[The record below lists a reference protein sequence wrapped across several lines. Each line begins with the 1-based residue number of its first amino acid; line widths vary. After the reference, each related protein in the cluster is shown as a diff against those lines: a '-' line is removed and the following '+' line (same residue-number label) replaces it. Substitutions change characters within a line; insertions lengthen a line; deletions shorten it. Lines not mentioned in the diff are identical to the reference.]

1 MSRNLLAGPTE
12 HSVTCPLCEAMCG
25 LRVTLADGRVAGI
38 RGNPDDAWSAGH
50 ICPKGATLGQVH
62 EDPDR
67 LRAPLVR
74 TANGTFREV
83 GWPEAYEEVE
93 RLLRPVLDTDGPRA
107 MTVYVGNPVAHNLGL
122 AAYIGALVGMAGAAG
137 MQAYY
142 SPGTVDQWPL
152 NVVSTL
158 VFGGMW
164 NAPIP
169 DLDRTDHLVI
179 LGANPAVSQGSM
191 LSAPDVMGR
200 LAAIGR
206 RGGRVVVIDPR
217 RTETAAR
224 ASEWVAI
231 RPGTDALL
239 LFALLRTLAEQG
251 WISRPTHLE
260 GKVLGLDEAVAL
272 AEPFTPERVS
282 EATGID
288 AAIIRRLAAEL
299 AAADRPVPYSR
310 IGACTQE
317 FGTLATWLVF
327 VLNVALGSVDR
338 PGGALFPQPAVW
350 SPMFMKPPDQ
360 TAASWEFGRYRSRV
374 RGAPEV
380 LGQYPI
386 GCLAEEIDTPG
397 DGRIRALISVAGN
410 PVVSAPGSR
419 RLDEALPKLDAMI
432 CIDNWLNETTR
443 HAHVILPGLSPLER
457 PHADDLYWIYALGS
471 CAKWSEPLFDP
482 SADRPGEWELLLRL
496 AGAALGT
503 PVPEVDVAAMDDLY
517 VQGLIATMCATAA
530 TPLSGRD
537 AGAAFAALSGHGP
550 QRLVDLGIRLGPWGD
565 DLGDRPGGLTL
576 DEVRRHPDGLWLGDL
591 EEGRLSDAV
600 TTPSGCIELIHPHI
614 VDDIPRLAARLD
626 RVSDQMVLTSRRQ
639 LRSNNSWLHNV
650 PALMRGRD
658 RCTLLVHPDDARRLG
673 LVNAELARVETDA
686 GTIDVLVQ
694 VSDEM
699 MPGVVS
705 LPHGWGHGRPGTRLG
720 VANAHPGVNSN
731 VLNPTD
737 VIDVPSNTHAV
748 NGVPCRISAA
758 LVADR
763 SHPGTPE
770 IRKNVPIAFQDN
782 FDHAT

>member
-1 MSRNLLAGPTE
+1 
-12 HSVTCPLCEAMCG
+12 MCG
-25 LRVTLADGRVAGI
+25 LRVTVADGRVAGI

-50 ICPKGATLGQVH
+50 ICPKGATLGQLH

-67 LRAPLVR
+67 LRTPLVK
-74 TANGTFREV
+74 TSDGSFREV
-83 GWPEAYEEVE
+83 GWPEAYTEVE
-93 RLLRPVLDTDGPRA
+93 RVLRPVLDEYGPRA

-122 AAYIGALVGMAGAAG
+122 ASYIGALVGMAGAAG

-200 LAAIGR
+200 LTAIR
-206 RGGRVVVIDPR
+206 RRNGKVVVVDPR

-224 ASEWVAI
+224 ASEWVPI

-239 LFALLRTLAEQG
+239 LFALLRTLSDEG
-251 WISRPTHLE
+251 RVSRPAHLQ
-260 GKVLGLDEAVAL
+260 GRVLGLDEAIAL
-272 AEPFTPERVS
+272 AEPYTPERVS
-282 EATGID
+282 VATGID
-288 AAIIRRLAAEL
+288 ATVIRRLATDLADAEH
-299 AAADRPVPYSR
+299 PVLYSR
-310 IGACTQE
+310 IGVCTQE

-327 VLNVALGSVDR
+327 VLNVALGAVDR
-338 PGGALFPQPAVW
+338 RGGALFAKPAVW

-360 TAASWEFGRYRSRV
+360 AGSGWEFGRFRSRV
-374 RGAPEV
+374 SGAPEV
-380 LGQYPI
+380 LSQFPL

-397 DGRIRALISVAGN
+397 EGRLRALISVAGN

-419 RLDEALPKLDAMI
+419 RLNEALSQLDAMI

-457 PHADDLYWIYALGS
+457 AHADDLYWMYAIAS
-471 CAKWSEPLFDP
+471 CVKWSEPLFD
-482 SADRPGEWELLLRL
+482 SGSNRPGEWELLLRI
-496 AGAALGT
+496 AGATLGT
-503 PVPEVDVAAMDDLY
+503 PVPDVDVAAMDDVY
-517 VQGLIATMCATAA
+517 VRGLLATMCATER

-537 AGAAFAALSGHGP
+537 AGDAFGALTGRGP
-550 QRLVDLGIRLGPWGD
+550 ERLVDLGIRLGPWGD
-565 DLGDRPGGLTL
+565 DLGARPGGLTL
-576 DEVRRHPDGLWLGDL
+576 DEVRRHPNGIWLAEL
-591 EEGRLSDAV
+591 EEGRLGDVV

-614 VDDIPRLAARLD
+614 VDDIPRLAALLD
-626 RVSDQMVLTSRRQ
+626 RESHAFVLTSRRH
-639 LRSNNSWLHNV
+639 LRSNNSWMHNV

-658 RCTLLVHPDDARRLG
+658 RCTLLVHPEDALSLG
-673 LVNAELARVETDA
+673 LTNHETATVETDA
-686 GTIDVLVQ
+686 GSIDVAVQ

-699 MPGVVS
+699 MRGVVS
-705 LPHGWGHGRPGTRLG
+705 LPHGWGHGLPGTRLS

-731 VLNPTD
+731 LLNPVD
-737 VIDVPSNTHAV
+737 VLDVPSNTHVV
-748 NGVPCRISAA
+748 NGVPCRIRPS
-758 LVADR
+758 
-763 SHPGTPE
+763 
-770 IRKNVPIAFQDN
+770 
-782 FDHAT
+782 